1 MNAPIQTPAD
11 TLAPINERWPQIFR
25 YGLDLAALST
35 IIAIAVSHVVVLM
48 LLIVGPFLDFVVWAA
63 FFKYCFEALRWTA
76 NGREKPPEISFT
88 VNDHIAVFAV
98 LLLVLVE
105 VLLIFVGMYYGAI
118 AVLGVGVLLMLAMP
132 AMVTILALEEGMGR
146 AINPLAWLMLM
157 SRLGNQY
164 FIMAGFFCAS
174 VVAQSLLG
182 LGLRT
187 LLPAFVAD
195 FITYCVVNYFML
207 TTFHVIGNVIYTHR
221 DALGY
226 AGHVELSEEVPH
238 TDPSRKVLDA
248 ARERASSGDT
258 ASAAALLRDELMS
271 HPDQLSLHDEYRHW
285 LRQSDQKPDLVTH
298 AKKYIPVLIAK
309 GHDRRAMEVV
319 RECQAIDPAF
329 TLDNADDVTRL
340 AHAAAD
346 AGQTQLAV
354 GLISGFHKRFRGHPD
369 IARNYLLAAKLWAER
384 MNKEMQARAMLQQIK
399 MTLPNDPVIP
409 QVDAYIVFLDNLAA
423 TAPKP
428 PA

>member
-1 MNAPIQTPAD
+1 MNAPLHAPAD

-25 YGLDLAALST
+25 YALDPAAAST
-35 IIAIAVSHVVVLM
+35 IVAIAVSHVVVL
-48 LLIVGPFLDFVVWAA
+48 LLMIVGPFVDLVVWAA

-88 VNDHIAVFAV
+88 VNDNIAVYAV
-98 LLLVLVE
+98 SLLILIELLLICAGVY
-105 VLLIFVGMYYGAI
+105 FGAMGTL
-118 AVLGVGVLLMLAMP
+118 VLGLALMLAMP
-132 AMVTILALEEGMGR
+132 AMVTILALEEGMAR

-164 FIMAGFFCAS
+164 FILAGFFCAA
-174 VVAQSLLG
+174 VIAQSVLG
-182 LGLRT
+182 FGLRT
-187 LLPAFVAD
+187 ALPVFVAD

-207 TTFHVIGNVIYTHR
+207 TTFHLIGNVIYTNR
-221 DALGY
+221 AALGY
-226 AGHVELSEEVPH
+226 TGHVELSDEVPH

-248 ARERASSGDT
+248 ARERAASGDT
-258 ASAAALLRDELMS
+258 AGAAALLRDELRL

-285 LRQSDQKPDLVTH
+285 LRQSDQKPDLVAH

-329 TLDNADDVTRL
+329 ALDDAGDVTRL
-340 AHAAAD
+340 AHAAAE

-354 GLISGFHKRFRGHPD
+354 GLVSGFHKRFRNHPD

-399 MTLPNDPVIP
+399 LTLPNDPVIP
-409 QVDAYIVFLDNLAA
+409 QVDAYIAFLDNLAA
-423 TAPKP
+423 TAAAKP
-428 PA
+428 

>member
-1 MNAPIQTPAD
+1 M
-11 TLAPINERWPQIFR
+11 
-25 YGLDLAALST
+25 LDL
-35 IIAIAVSHVVVLM
+35 
-48 LLIVGPFLDFVVWAA
+48 VVWAA
-63 FFKYCFEALRWTA
+63 FFKYCFEVLRWTA

-88 VNDHIAVFAV
+88 VNDNIAVYAV
-98 LLLVLVE
+98 LLLILVE
-105 VLLIFVGMYYGAI
+105 LLLICVGVYFGAI
-118 AVLGVGVLLMLAMP
+118 ATLGLGIVLMLAMP

-164 FIMAGFFCAS
+164 FILAGFFCAA
-174 VVAQSLLG
+174 VIAQSVLG
-182 LGLRT
+182 VGLRT
-187 LLPAFVAD
+187 ALPGFVAD
-195 FITYCVVNYFML
+195 FVTYCVVNYFML
-207 TTFHVIGNVIYTHR
+207 TTFHLIGNVIYTQPRRARLHR
-221 DALGY
+221 
-226 AGHVELSEEVPH
+226 PRR
-238 TDPSRKVLDA
+238 TQR
-248 ARERASSGDT
+248 R
-258 ASAAALLRDELMS
+258 SAAHRSVAQGARRRPRTRRRPATPPAPPRCCATNCAS

-285 LRQSDQKPDLVTH
+285 LRQSEQKPELVAH

-329 TLDNADDVTRL
+329 ALDNADDITRL
-340 AHAAAD
+340 AHAAAE

-354 GLISGFHKRFRGHPD
+354 GLVAGFHKRFRNHPD

-399 MTLPNDPVIP
+399 LTLPNDPVIP
-409 QVDAYIVFLDNLAA
+409 QVDAYIAFLDKLAA
-423 TAPKP
+423 TPPKP